1 MNTPDD
7 RIAELIAA
15 ALAGELTPSESAEF
29 DRLRRDHPRIDDE
42 LRELGIVSDRL
53 RRGDVV
59 WTTPRDA
66 DALRERVLSS
76 LPAVDA
82 PAIDARAGA
91 APVTVTPVRPR
102 PRRWITPLVGAA
114 CLAAGLVIGLGVP
127 GLTNQPPS
135 GPPGTLGAVEPL
147 QVRDDLD
154 GIDVEAELV
163 AHTWGTEAIL
173 EATGLDVGATYAVV
187 FIGADGSEFS
197 AGEILGSEV
206 PILCRMN
213 AAVMRGDTV
222 RFELRD
228 AAAEVIAHADLPE
241 A

>member
-1 MNTPDD
+1 MHTPDD

-15 ALAGELTPSESAEF
+15 ALAGELTPSESVEF
-29 DRLRRDHPRIDDE
+29 DRLRRDHPWIDDE
-42 LRELGIVSDRL
+42 LGSLGIVSDRL
-53 RRGDVV
+53 RRGDVA

-66 DALRERVLSS
+66 DALRERVLAAI
-76 LPAVDA
+76 PADDERAADPRGREMPASVD
-82 PAIDARAGA
+82 
-91 APVTVTPVRPR
+91 PVRPR
-102 PRRWITPLVGAA
+102 ALRWVTPLVGAA
-114 CLAAGLVIGLGVP
+114 CLAVGLVIGLGAP
-127 GLTNQPPS
+127 ALTNQPPS

-154 GIDVEAELV
+154 GIDVDAELV

-173 EATGLDVGATYAVV
+173 EATGLEVGETYAVV
-187 FIGADGSEFS
+187 FIGADGTEFS

-206 PILCRMN
+206 PIVCRMN
-213 AAVMRGDTV
+213 AAVLRGDTV

-228 AAAEVIAHADLPE
+228 DTAEVIAHADLPQ